1 MAEDKYKTPPKMQE
15 IYDKDKADHETH
27 DTEMKEAAGDPED
40 DFYQQISTSWEIG
53 FNEYSIAELMIF
65 SNCSLLIF

>member
-27 DTEMKEAAGDPED
+27 DTEMKEAAGDPEKIKQAVPPHVNP
-40 DFYQQISTSWEIG
+40 FTSK
-53 FNEYSIAELMIF
+53 
-65 SNCSLLIF
+65 LIILPP